1 VDFFR
6 QPVEQWKDGGI
17 MKNIVT
23 PLDPNAVRALQ
34 TGDMALLSGRI
45 YTARDAAHQKMADLI
60 REGKEPPF
68 PFQGEA
74 VFYAGPCPA
83 PPGKVIGSVGPTTS
97 GRMDVYAPLLIA
109 CGLKIM
115 IGKGQRSQPVKDAI
129 IENGGIYFA
138 AIGGAAALIAQCV
151 KSSEI
156 VAFEELGTEA
166 IRRLIVENLPLVV
179 AIDAR
184 GRDIYEHN

>member
-1 VDFFR
+1 
-6 QPVEQWKDGGI
+6 